1 MNKRANKKAFFI
13 CVLIGL
19 MYVSVAMKLPDRFTI
34 GRTSEPQDASPTGLS
49 VSIPKPAPVNAP
61 APANLQKAEPVIE
74 PSYFVAIP
82 IICYAIREGF
92 IEREGLIFIKK
103 ESQGSA
109 YCKKPLD
116 ILKEKDEEGLKS
128 MAKIIG
134 KKQLISFFKREG
146 VTLREELDPQD
157 VVLGKGY
164 VIEKNIILSM
174 YNRNVPED
182 CSTLFPYRIHAMEI
196 SRVNDRFELRH
207 VPDTLRAR
215 SDSEKN
221 EWVMPSLV
229 NLPIKAALDKLAPH
243 TSMIKIH
250 GSGLVAE
257 QQPKALEK
265 MKGEMECVIHGRS
278 YRQ

>member
-196 SRVNDRFELRH
+196 SRVNRPFCNSGMSLT
-207 VPDTLRAR
+207 PSRATIGQR
-215 SDSEKN
+215 EK
-221 EWVMPSLV
+221 
-229 NLPIKAALDKLAPH
+229 
-243 TSMIKIH
+243 
-250 GSGLVAE
+250 
-257 QQPKALEK
+257 
-265 MKGEMECVIHGRS
+265 
-278 YRQ
+278 